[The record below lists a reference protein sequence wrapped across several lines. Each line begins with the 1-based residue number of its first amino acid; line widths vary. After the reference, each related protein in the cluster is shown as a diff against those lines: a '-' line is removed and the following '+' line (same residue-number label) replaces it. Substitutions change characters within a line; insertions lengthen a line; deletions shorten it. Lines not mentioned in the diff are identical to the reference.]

1 MKHAFVFLITILLGS
16 QTFAQQQQPSE
27 IVVVATGYIQQQKYN
42 EAIAYLD
49 SILKKDGTQVDA
61 LMMKGNVIL
70 NRDLLNQD
78 APEVFTANDESI
90 FSSSFEASP
99 EQRKIVKPETEATVE
114 AIWLKCLKLDSNRI
128 DIRKGLAMLYAM
140 AIDKP
145 KLKGA
150 ILDIKLHEADNG
162 EQAFNLNEYA
172 RKVKE
177 RAHFDDAMEI
187 YAYVAQLYPHVAG
200 VRSDMAS
207 EYYYEGRINQALE
220 WLDSTFNFKTVDETS
235 FLNGAYI
242 YSELGYF
249 DNAQDVFNTYSRIYD
264 RKMDK
269 FYYGLRQ
276 FADSSA
282 NYYNTLKYFVDVVD
296 SNAYYAECQFA
307 RHLMSF
313 KDTFTLADYHK
324 TVNMN
329 VPEAYKALVHT
340 RAVRQFADCEPYMR
354 YGIQQTRIRNYSAAV
369 QFLEE
374 GEQCAKLLDVDKH
387 EYWRMCY
394 GYALYRAG
402 MYERAME
409 AFKLLRA
416 SKDAFRVNV
425 AIYFTA
431 MALEKLNSM
440 HEVKAN
446 YQSIIDSRAE
456 NKYKVL
462 AKYRLAQ
469 LK

>member
-1 MKHAFVFLITILLGS
+1 MKKGCVFLLAILFGVLLH
-16 QTFAQQQQPSE
+16 AQQQPE
-27 IVVVATGYIQQQKYN
+27 IVVVATGYIQQGKYDV
-42 EAIAYLD
+42 AIAYLD
-49 SILKKDGTQVDA
+49 SITKKNPKHVDA

-70 NRDLLNQD
+70 NRDLLNEV
-78 APEVFTANDESI
+78 APEVYIDNDESI
-90 FSSSFEASP
+90 FSGTFSLTP
-99 EQRKIVKPETEATVE
+99 EQKKIVSPKTEAEVE
-114 AIWLKCLKLDSNRI
+114 ALWLKCLVLDSTRI

-140 AIDKP
+140 SINLP
-145 KLKGA
+145 KLKPA
-150 ILDIKLHEADNG
+150 ILGIKQHEDDNG

-177 RAHFDDAMEI
+177 RGSIEQYMEV
-187 YAYVAQLYPHVAG
+187 YTYVAKLFPHVAG
-200 VRSDMAS
+200 VRCDIAA
-207 EYYYEGRINQALE
+207 EYYSEGYINQALD

-249 DNAQDVFNTYSRIYD
+249 DNAQDVFNTYSRVYD

-296 SNAYYAECQFA
+296 TNAYYAECQFA
-307 RHLMSF
+307 KHLMSF
-313 KDTFTLADYHK
+313 RDSFTLADYHK

-329 VPEAYKALVHT
+329 APEAYKALVHT
-340 RAVRQFADCEPYMR
+340 RAVKQFADCEPYIR
-354 YGIQQTRIRNYSAAV
+354 YGIQQTRIRNYSAAT
-369 QFLEE
+369 QLLEE
-374 GEQCAKLLDVDKH
+374 GEQCAFKLDIDKS

-402 MYERAME
+402 ANEKAIE

-416 SKDAFRVNV
+416 SKDSFKVSAAV
-425 AIYFTA
+425 YFSGL
-431 MALEKLNSM
+431 ALAKLNIM
-440 HEVKAN
+440 HEAKACF
-446 YQSIIDSRAE
+446 QSLIDSRTE

-462 AKYRLAQ
+462 AQYRLGK
-469 LK
+469 L

>member
-16 QTFAQQQQPSE
+16 QTFAQQQQPE
-27 IVVVATGYIQQQKYN
+27 VVVVTTGYIQQGKYDV
-42 EAIAYLD
+42 ALSYLD
-49 SILKKDGTQVDA
+49 SIIKRNPKNVDA
-61 LMMKGNVIL
+61 LMMRGNVIL
-70 NRDLLNQD
+70 NRDLINEV
-78 APEVFTANDESI
+78 APEVYTDNDESI
-90 FSSSFEASP
+90 FSGTFSLTP
-99 EQRKIVKPETEATVE
+99 EQKKIVSPKTEAEVE
-114 AIWLKCLKLDSNRI
+114 ALWQKCLQIDSNRL

-140 AIDKP
+140 SINLP
-145 KLKGA
+145 KLKAA
-150 ILDIKLHEADNG
+150 ILSIKQHEADNG

-177 RAHFDDAMEI
+177 RAHFDEAMEV
-187 YAYVAQLYPHVAG
+187 YAYIAKLFPSVAG
-200 VRSDMAS
+200 VRSDIAS
-207 EYYYEGRINQALE
+207 EYYYEGRINQALD

-249 DNAQDVFNTYSRIYD
+249 DNAQDVFNTYSRVYD

-269 FYYGLRQ
+269 FYYGMRQ
-276 FADSSA
+276 FADSSD

-296 SNAYYAECQFA
+296 SNAYYGECQFA
-307 RHLMSF
+307 KHLLQFRDS
-313 KDTFTLADYHK
+313 FTLADYNN

-329 VPEAYKALVHT
+329 APEAYKALVHT
-340 RAVRQFADCEPYMR
+340 RAVRQFANCEPYIR
-354 YGIQQTRIRNYSAAV
+354 YGIQQTRIRNYSAAT
-369 QFLEE
+369 QLLEE
-374 GEQCAKLLDVDKH
+374 GEQCAMQLDIDKS

-402 MYERAME
+402 ENEKAVE

-416 SKDAFRVNV
+416 SKDSFKVSA
-425 AIYFTA
+425 AIYFSGL
-431 MALEKLNSM
+431 ALAKLNIM
-440 HEVKAN
+440 HEARACF
-446 YQSIIDSRAE
+446 QSLIDSRTE

-462 AKYRLAQ
+462 AKYRLDR